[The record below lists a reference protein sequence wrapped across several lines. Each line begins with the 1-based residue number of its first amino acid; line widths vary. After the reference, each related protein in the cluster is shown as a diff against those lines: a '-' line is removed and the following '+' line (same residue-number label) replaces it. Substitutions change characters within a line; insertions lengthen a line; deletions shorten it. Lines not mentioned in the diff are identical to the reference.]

1 MSNWDNIEKSGGGQG
16 WEYDEVNL
24 MYDSLVDP
32 DSGSAV
38 YYNGIGTVTTLT
50 NITKS
55 S

>member
-1 MSNWDNIEKSGGGQG
+1 MSNWDNIEKSGGSDG

-24 MYDSLVDP
+24 TYDALVDP
-32 DSGSAV
+32 DSGSTV
-38 YYNGIGTVTTLT
+38 YYNGIGTVTTFT